1 MKLAMVR
8 ARDELRA
15 AGHSTRLV
23 LQIHDELLFEAPD
36 DEVTAASE
44 IIVREM
50 AGAFV
55 ISQRLGDLGAVTV
68 NFVAGT
74 VLVLVMSFV
83 FAGGFQIDESADW
96 PAWYYWILGGLG
108 GVAIVLAT
116 LVAVR
121 ELGAGGVTA
130 AVIAGQLSL
139 SVVLDR
145 LGVLGL
151 DERVITWEKVLGI
164 ALLAAGTVLIVRD

>member
-1 MKLAMVR
+1 VSKELAV
-8 ARDELRA
+8 LVTVA
-15 AGHSTRLV
+15 AGGV
-23 LQIHDELLFEAPD
+23 VAAQAP
-36 DEVTAASE
+36 ANN
-44 IIVREM
+44 
-50 AGAFV
+50 V
-55 ISQRLGDLGAVTV
+55 ISHRLGDLGAVTV

-74 VLVLVMSFV
+74 VLVLLVAFL
-83 FAGGFQIDESADW
+83 AGGIHIDHSVES
-96 PAWYYWILGGLG
+96 PAWYYWVLGGLG

-116 LVAVR
+116 LIAVR

-151 DERVITWEKVLGI
+151 DERVITWEKLLGI
-164 ALLAAGTVLIVRD
+164 ALLAAGTVLMVRE